1 VPDTTT
7 AAVTLTQIGTVEITR
22 IRVYPL
28 PGGELSD
35 KDTAQVEPGHYPLM
49 RQADGSV
56 FWVMTARRNNHEVES
71 ESLAHISPGMFSLS
85 HNDRASGEP
94 FLMISKVIDAEEFA
108 VYVDEA
114 AADPS
119 PSVRFTLTDA

>member
-1 VPDTTT
+1 MPEVATE
-7 AAVTLTQIGTVEITR
+7 VTLTQIGTVEITR
-22 IRVYPL
+22 LRVYPL

-71 ESLAHISPGMFSLS
+71 KSLAHINPGMFALTQ
-85 HNDRASGEP
+85 NDRAVGEP

-108 VYVDEA
+108 LYVAESA
-114 AADPS
+114 AESD
-119 PSVRFTLTDA
+119 PSVRFTLTED